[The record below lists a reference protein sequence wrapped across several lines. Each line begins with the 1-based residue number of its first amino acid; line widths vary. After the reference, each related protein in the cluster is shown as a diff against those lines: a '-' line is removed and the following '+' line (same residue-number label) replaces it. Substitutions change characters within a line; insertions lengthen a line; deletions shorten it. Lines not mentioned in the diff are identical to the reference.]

1 MFAKITFVIVSIFL
15 VACNDKDDSAL
26 QDCSMTACTQNF
38 VTISV
43 SVKDVSGEVII
54 LDTYE
59 VIDSAIGMDLVA
71 DFNGDEY
78 EYYKEQG
85 LYPILSDAN
94 RLTYQNKTATL
105 IFKGYIA
112 NEEIVTETYEVGADC
127 CHVSLLNGNTEIVL
141 E

>member
-1 MFAKITFVIVSIFL
+1 
-15 VACNDKDDSAL
+15 
-26 QDCSMTACTQNF
+26 
-38 VTISV
+38 
-43 SVKDVSGEVII
+43 
-54 LDTYE
+54 
-59 VIDSAIGMDLVA
+59 MDLVA

-112 NEEIVTETYEVGADC
+112 NEEIVTETYEVGA
-127 CHVSLLNGNTEIVL
+127 VWLMLINRLISQLKRI
-141 E
+141 